1 MKKKSL
7 IPDPSTFLEK
17 PEGWGD
23 DLSVDANQNIKYFY
37 DEEFGT
43 DIPVSETFSIYKSK
57 RYDRPV
63 PVLKQMCR
71 DRKLP
76 VGGRKKEL
84 IDRLHK
90 HTEEVKKERLES
102 KLKEQVEE
110 RKVVDKH
117 KDTALLKIENNIK
130 RAKALREK
138 QLKKLVALQEE
149 FDATEAE
156 LREMKATLKTMKK
169 YL

>member
-43 DIPVSETFSIYKSK
+43 DIPVSEPFSIYKSK

-76 VGGRKKEL
+76 VGGKKKEL